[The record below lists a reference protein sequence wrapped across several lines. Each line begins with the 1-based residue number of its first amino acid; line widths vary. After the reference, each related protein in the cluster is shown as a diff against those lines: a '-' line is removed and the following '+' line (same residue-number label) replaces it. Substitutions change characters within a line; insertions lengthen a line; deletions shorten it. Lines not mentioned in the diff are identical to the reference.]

1 MRILIVDDELPAR
14 DRLRH
19 LLQSHDDVEIVGEAE
34 AGDQAID
41 RITETHPDL
50 VLLDIQ
56 MPGCSGLDVAASLG
70 AAGPHVVFCTAFDE
84 HAVDAFEL
92 HATDYLLK
100 PVSRARLAMAL
111 DRVRADMAT
120 EATNP
125 EGRVSRHAR
134 GTGRA
139 DGRQEAGIAA
149 DQAFGGPALPLYP
162 TRFLG
167 KRANRFHVVPRE
179 EVAYFA
185 TEDGL
190 TRLQA
195 RGQHYWMQ
203 PSLAEL
209 ERHLDPAHFFRV
221 SRAAIVHIGAIVEI
235 QPREG
240 GYGEARLTDGT
251 LLPVSR
257 RRLPDLIERIE
268 RS

>member
-1 MRILIVDDELPAR
+1 MRLLIVDDELPAR

-19 LLQSHDDVEIVGEAE
+19 LLQSHADVEIVGEADGGE
-34 AGDQAID
+34 QALEGIAALG
-41 RITETHPDL
+41 PDL

-56 MPGCSGLDVAASLG
+56 MPGCSGLDVAASIG
-70 AAGPHVVFCTAFDE
+70 STGPRVVFCTAFDQ

-111 DRVRADMAT
+111 DRVRADLALRSARPAAKPGEKAIEERVAGPAT
-120 EATNP
+120 D
-125 EGRVSRHAR
+125 V
-134 GTGRA
+134 
-139 DGRQEAGIAA
+139 
-149 DQAFGGPALPLYP
+149 PALPLHP

-167 KRANRFHVVPRE
+167 RRANRFHVVPRD
-179 EVAYFA
+179 EVAYIA

-203 PSLAEL
+203 PSLSEL

-221 SRAAIVHIGAIVEI
+221 SRSAIVHLGAVVEI

-240 GYGEARLTDGT
+240 GHGEARLNDGT
-251 LLPVSR
+251 VLPVSR
-257 RRLPDLIERIE
+257 RRLPGLMERIA